1 VIDPCFGAL
10 YWTLSRGF
18 FFEKQVKAGGSV
30 DPRFDYSNSA
40 DAGRDQVLRN
50 GDCVSGEQETRSVR
64 AKGSHMTADYSEGHP
79 HDGRG
84 SGAMTSGD
92 ITIQIA
98 ERDGHQVIVIKEQQ
112 AEEAEPA
119 AQQVIEIPAI
129 LLPELKQA
137 IAALEENSGGDQ
149 ARVNQLPASFAHDSE
164 AEFARILDFYHI
176 AWQYEPR
183 SFPVEWDEGRNVTSS
198 FTPDFYLPQHDLYIE
213 LTTLKQSLV
222 TKKNRKVR
230 RLRELYPEVNIKI
243 LYASD
248 YRKLV
253 EKFAGSGAWQEDGQ
267 DDGAEEIERENGE
280 Q

>member
-1 VIDPCFGAL
+1 
-10 YWTLSRGF
+10 
-18 FFEKQVKAGGSV
+18 
-30 DPRFDYSNSA
+30 
-40 DAGRDQVLRN
+40 
-50 GDCVSGEQETRSVR
+50 
-64 AKGSHMTADYSEGHP
+64 MTTDYSEGRP
-79 HDGRG
+79 DGPRR
-84 SGAMTSGD
+84 SGEAANGD
-92 ITIQIA
+92 VTIQIA
-98 ERDGHQVIVIKEQQ
+98 EREGQPVLVIKERQP
-112 AEEAEPA
+112 EEAEPA
-119 AQQVIEIPAI
+119 AQQVIEIPAA

-137 IAALEENSGGDQ
+137 IAALEENSGCDKPPADQ
-149 ARVNQLPASFAHDSE
+149 PPASFAHDSE

-183 SFPVEWDEGRNVTSS
+183 SFPVEWDEAGNVTSS

-230 RLRELYPEVNIKI
+230 RLRELYPEVSIKI

-253 EKFAGSGAWQEDGQ
+253 EKFAGSGAWQGDGPV
-267 DDGAEEIERENGE
+267 DGAEETARENGG